1 MYLFKLWFSLD
12 IRPGVGLLG
21 YYGNSI
27 FSFLWTLLTVFHCVG
42 TSLHSH
48 QQCRSIPFFSRTC
61 FFLYIV
67 YFTGLI
73 TEFYFHS
80 FLVAVY
86 GFLRLLSG
94 VFSSRV
100 CISAFLFPLFLHFV
114 LSLLLFK
121 MATICIHAVFK
132 NSGVK
137 GSQLQPGRYFLT

>member
-1 MYLFKLWFSLD
+1 MCLFKVLFSLD

-42 TSLHSH
+42 TNLPSH
-48 QQCRSIPFFSRTC
+48 QQCRSIPFFQEHVC
-61 FFLYIV
+61 FLYIV

-73 TEFYFHS
+73 TEFCFHS
-80 FLVAVY
+80 FSVAVY
-86 GFLRLLSG
+86 GFSRLLSG

-100 CISAFLFPLFLHFV
+100 CISAFLFPLFLHFA
-114 LSLLLFK
+114 LCLLLFK
-121 MATICIHAVFK
+121 MATICIHTVFK

-137 GSQLQPGRYFLT
+137 GRQLQPGRYFLL